1 MSELLQFHI
10 DMEPESRW
18 NIPTVD
24 PMARASFLY
33 VQETGDFRSK
43 KGYYTTREGLES
55 YLLKLTL
62 SGQGVLEYGGQSHVL
77 KPGDFF
83 WIDCTCRQHYYTDPN
98 VGKWHNLWVHFWGA
112 NAEAYYQTFLQAG
125 QNSPI
130 GHLHDRTEAVR
141 IIRQLLD
148 FYEKGSS
155 DLVTDL
161 QAAALLSNLLA
172 GCVGAAAA
180 KDSAPTVPGVLLEI
194 REFLDQAVPAGLDGM
209 ETLYSTFDEETTR
222 LAFRL
227 AEEYKLLP
235 SGGSDYHGTRKADI
249 SMGVG
254 RGNLAVPAQIYRD
267 LAALAAERQA

>member
-43 KGYYTTREGLES
+43 KGYYTTREGLDS

-112 NAEAYYQTFLQAG
+112 NAEAYYQTFLQG
-125 QNSPI
+125 
-130 GHLHDRTEAVR
+130 
-141 IIRQLLD
+141 
-148 FYEKGSS
+148 
-155 DLVTDL
+155 
-161 QAAALLSNLLA
+161 
-172 GCVGAAAA
+172 
-180 KDSAPTVPGVLLEI
+180 
-194 REFLDQAVPAGLDGM
+194 
-209 ETLYSTFDEETTR
+209 R
-222 LAFRL
+222 LCC
-227 AEEYKLLP
+227 YKTA
-235 SGGSDYHGTRKADI
+235 S
-249 SMGVG
+249 
-254 RGNLAVPAQIYRD
+254 
-267 LAALAAERQA
+267 